1 MSQQLNKLTIRGFKS
16 IQDVEAFQLNRLNIL
31 IGANGAGK
39 SNFIALFRLLRAM
52 VDQRLTAFVREQGGA
67 DSFFF
72 HGPQVTGKIEIE
84 LFFGENG
91 YRCEFTPSADERLIL
106 TEQVKLKTGWLPP
119 ESGNWESQF
128 LNIKFKSQ
136 LPLFG
141 FDSEMVQT
149 LSNFVVY
156 HFHDTSNTAPMR
168 RSEIVQDT
176 AYLRPDAANIAP
188 FLLHL
193 QEKNPQ
199 AYQEIVNTV
208 RLVTPFFDDFLLQ
221 PMQRGARETVNLSW
235 RQVGSDY
242 PMQPYQLSDGTIR
255 FICLATALLQPE
267 LPTIIV
273 IDEPELGLH
282 PYAIAILAELI
293 QSAAQQTQLIIA
305 TQSPTLLDHFTPED
319 VIVVN
324 RKHGASTVERL
335 NEDDLQLW
343 LEEYSLGELWQKNVI
358 AGGQPMSELSI
369 VGEELSN

>member
-1 MSQQLNKLTIRGFKS
+1 MSQQLNKLTIKGFKS

-52 VDQRLTAFVREQGGA
+52 GDQRLTAFVREQGGA

-106 TEQVKLKTGWLPP
+106 TEQVKLKTDWLRP
-119 ESGNWESQF
+119 ESGNWESNF
-128 LNIKFKSQ
+128 LNIKFKNQ
-136 LPLFG
+136 LPFFG
-141 FDSEMVQT
+141 FGPVIQT
-149 LSNFVVY
+149 LSDLVVY

-193 QEKNPQ
+193 QEKNLQ
-199 AYQEIVNTV
+199 AYQEIVNAV

-255 FICLATALLQPE
+255 FICLATALLQSK

-273 IDEPELGLH
+273 IDKPELGLH

-293 QSAAQQTQLIIA
+293 QSAATKTQLIIA

-319 VIVVN
+319 VIIVN
-324 RKHGASTVERL
+324 RQDGASIFERL
-335 NEDDLQLW
+335 NADALQLW

-369 VGEELSN
+369 VGEGLSS

>member
-106 TEQVKLKTGWLPP
+106 TEQLKLETGWLRP
-119 ESGNWESQF
+119 ESGNWESLF
-128 LNIKFKSQ
+128 LNIKKNIKPKYQSS
-136 LPLFG
+136 LFG
-141 FDSEMVQT
+141 FDSAIQT
-149 LSNFVVY
+149 LSDLVVY

-305 TQSPTLLDHFTPED
+305 TQSPTLLDYFAPED
-319 VIVVN
+319 VIIVN
-324 RKHGASTVERL
+324 RQDGASTFERL
-335 NEDDLQLW
+335 NADELQLW

-358 AGGQPMSELSI
+358 AGGPTHE
-369 VGEELSN
+369 